1 MTKRKTAQSDRNAV
15 PLARV
20 AAEWDLR
27 LQAAEKRRAEGA
39 RFRRTVLDLAPFQIN
54 EYLNA
59 RTIDAYWLLGFAG
72 IGKRDPTMQERSKRQ
87 RPGARG
93 PRVWKRDVHRVAKEF
108 FRAWQRD
115 PARYLSWREFSVAC
129 LSEIEHKTGTR
140 VPAASLRRS
149 ILPTA
154 TFPRPR

>member
-1 MTKRKTAQSDRNAV
+1 MTKRKTAESDHDAV
-15 PLARV
+15 SMETI
-20 AAEWDLR
+20 AAEWDAR
-27 LQAAEKRRAEGA
+27 FQAAEKRRAEGA

-59 RTIDAYWLLGFAG
+59 RSIDAYWLLGFAG

-93 PRVWKRDVHRVAKEF
+93 PRVWKPEVHRVAKEF

-115 PARYLSWREFSVAC
+115 PARYLSWREFSAAC
-129 LSEIEHKTGTR
+129 LDEIARKTGTR

-154 TFPRPR
+154 TFPRPQ